1 MVFYVELKF
10 MKIFIISL
18 LLFFLSILSGCQT
31 IENKT
36 QQEQERLSKYIGYNI
51 NEVYIDFGKEG
62 VHKEDYKGYKKVTFT
77 TKKLGVKCKRIFFY
91 DRSMVVTGIQFAG
104 CW

>member
-1 MVFYVELKF
+1 MRLTITVLF
-10 MKIFIISL
+10 L
-18 LLFFLSILSGCQT
+18 LIFLSACQT
-31 IENKT
+31 VQTKVDKKT
-36 QQEQERLSKYIGYNI
+36 QEEQERLSKYIGYNI
-51 NEVYIDFGKEG
+51 DEVYVDFGTEG
-62 VHKEDYKGYKKVTFT
+62 VHKKDYKGYKKVTFT

>member
-1 MVFYVELKF
+1 
-10 MKIFIISL
+10 MKLTITALFL
-18 LLFFLSILSGCQT
+18 LIFLSACQT
-31 IENKT
+31 VQTKVDEKS

-51 NEVYIDFGKEG
+51 DEVYVDFGTEG
-62 VHKEDYKGYKKVTFT
+62 VHKKDYKGYKKVTFT

-91 DRSMVVTGIQFAG
+91 NRSMVVTGIQFAG

>member
-1 MVFYVELKF
+1 MRLTITALF
-10 MKIFIISL
+10 L
-18 LLFFLSILSGCQT
+18 LIFLSACQT
-31 IENKT
+31 VQTKVDEKT
-36 QQEQERLSKYIGYNI
+36 QQEQELLSKYIGYNI
-51 NEVYIDFGKEG
+51 NEVYIDFGTEG
-62 VHKEDYKGYKKVTFT
+62 VHKKDYKGYKKVTFT

>member
-1 MVFYVELKF
+1 MRLV
-10 MKIFIISL
+10 ITTL
-18 LLFFLSILSGCQT
+18 LLLIFLNACQT
-31 IENKT
+31 IQTKVDE
-36 QQEQERLSKYIGYNI
+36 EQESLSKYIGYSI
-51 NEVYIDFGKEG
+51 NEVYLDFGTEG
-62 VHKEDYKGYKKVTFT
+62 VHKKDYKGYKKVTFT

>member
-1 MVFYVELKF
+1 MRLTITALF
-10 MKIFIISL
+10 L
-18 LLFFLSILSGCQT
+18 LIFLSACQT
-31 IENKT
+31 VQTKVDEKT

-51 NEVYIDFGKEG
+51 EEVYVDFGTEG
-62 VHKEDYKGYKKVTFT
+62 VHKKDYKGYKKVTFT

-91 DRSMVVTGIQFAG
+91 DRSKVVTKIQFAG

>member
-1 MVFYVELKF
+1 MRLSITALF
-10 MKIFIISL
+10 L
-18 LLFFLSILSGCQT
+18 LIFLSACQT
-31 IENKT
+31 VQTKVDEKT

-51 NEVYIDFGKEG
+51 EEVYVDFGTEG
-62 VHKEDYKGYKKVTFT
+62 VHKKDYKGYKKVTFT

-91 DRSMVVTGIQFAG
+91 NRSMVVTGIQFAG

>member
-1 MVFYVELKF
+1 MRLTITVLF
-10 MKIFIISL
+10 L
-18 LLFFLSILSGCQT
+18 LIFLSACQT
-31 IENKT
+31 VQTKVDEKT
-36 QQEQERLSKYIGYNI
+36 QQEQDLLSKYIGYNI
-51 NEVYIDFGKEG
+51 NEVYVDFGTEG
-62 VHKEDYKGYKKVTFT
+62 VHKKDFRGYKKVTFT

>member
-1 MVFYVELKF
+1 MR
-10 MKIFIISL
+10 L
-18 LLFFLSILSGCQT
+18 LIAALFLLIFLSACQT
-31 IENKT
+31 VQTKVDEKT

-51 NEVYIDFGKEG
+51 DEVYVDFGTEG
-62 VHKEDYKGYKKVTFT
+62 VHKKDYKGYKKVTFT

>member
-1 MVFYVELKF
+1 MRLTITALF
-10 MKIFIISL
+10 L
-18 LLFFLSILSGCQT
+18 LIFLSACQT
-31 IENKT
+31 VQTKVDEKT
-36 QQEQERLSKYIGYNI
+36 QQEQELLSKYIGYNI
-51 NEVYIDFGKEG
+51 NEVYVDFGTEG
-62 VHKEDYKGYKKVTFT
+62 VHKKDFKGYKKVTFT

>member
-1 MVFYVELKF
+1 
-10 MKIFIISL
+10 MKLTITTLFL
-18 LLFFLSILSGCQT
+18 LIFLSACQT
-31 IENKT
+31 VQTKVDEKT

-51 NEVYIDFGKEG
+51 DEVYVDFGTEG
-62 VHKEDYKGYKKVTFT
+62 VHKKDYKGYKKVIFT

-91 DRSMVVTGIQFAG
+91 DRSMMVTGIRFAG

>member
-1 MVFYVELKF
+1 MRLTITALF
-10 MKIFIISL
+10 L
-18 LLFFLSILSGCQT
+18 LIFLSACQT
-31 IENKT
+31 VQTKVDEKT
-36 QQEQERLSKYIGYNI
+36 QQEQELLSKYIGYNI

-91 DRSMVVTGIQFAG
+91 DRSMVVTKIQFAG

>member
-1 MVFYVELKF
+1 MR
-10 MKIFIISL
+10 L
-18 LLFFLSILSGCQT
+18 LITALFLLTFLSACQT
-31 IENKT
+31 AQTKIDEKT

-51 NEVYIDFGKEG
+51 NEIYVDFGTEG
-62 VHKEDYKGYKKVTFT
+62 VHKKDFKGYKKVTFT

>member
-1 MVFYVELKF
+1 MFQYEANCY
-10 MKIFIISL
+10 
-18 LLFFLSILSGCQT
+18 LSVT

-62 VHKEDYKGYKKVTFT
+62 VHKKDYKGYKKVTFT
-77 TKKLGVKCKRIFFY
+77 TKKLGVKCKYQLGNFSIQYSLFILDLLYRK
-91 DRSMVVTGIQFAG
+91 VVI
-104 CW
+104 CWSVHRN